1 MEHLKPLQKLLVANR
16 GEIAIRIFR
25 AASELRIRTVAVY
38 TYEDRYSL
46 HRFKADEAYQ
56 IGKDDEPLR
65 PYLDVEEIIALA
77 KKVKADAIHPGY
89 GFLSEN
95 VILARR
101 CREEGIIFV
110 GPQPEVM
117 EALGDKIASKKIA
130 IEAQVPIIQDNQ
142 EALST
147 FEVALREAKR
157 IGFPIMV
164 KASAGGG
171 GRGMRVVRNEAD
183 LEKAYNEAK
192 GEAGRSFGDD
202 TLFMEKF
209 IENPKHIEVQI
220 MGDNYG
226 NIVHLYERDCSVQ
239 RRFQKVVEVAPSF
252 LEQKTKNQLYEYAL
266 RICRKVNYNN
276 VGTVEFLVDKDENVY
291 FIEVNPRIQV
301 EHTITEEITR
311 VDIVRSQILIAK
323 GHRLSDP
330 EIWIH
335 KQEDIVARGVAIQ
348 CRITTEDPLNDFKP
362 DFGTIVEYRNAA
374 GFGIRLDEGS
384 TYPGVKISPF
394 FDSMLVKVSASGRTL
409 KGTAQRLS
417 RALREFRIRG
427 VKTNIGFLENVV
439 SHPVFQS
446 GKATTFF
453 IPDHKELFKI
463 PKRFD
468 RGTRALRFLANVI
481 VNGNPDVKFKDEK
494 KTFSKPPL
502 LDYDR
507 LEDKPKGTKQIL
519 EELGREKFCDWLK
532 KEQKIYY
539 TDTSLRDGH
548 QSLLATRMRTKD
560 MIPYAEMMALHFP
573 QTFSLEMWGGATF
586 DVALRFLKECPWKRL
601 QFIRKAAPNILMQM
615 LLRGANGVGYK
626 AYPDNLVEKFIEK
639 SAENGIDV
647 FRIFDSLNWIENLK
661 TSIAAVNK
669 YTNSLAEAAIC
680 YTGDMLSKD
689 ERKYTLQ
696 YYLDFA
702 KRLEDAGTHIL
713 AIKDMAGL
721 LKPHAAEVLISKLKE
736 TVNVPIHLH
745 THDTA
750 SIQAATY
757 LKAIEAGV
765 DVIDVAIAAMSGTT
779 AQPNFNSVVA
789 MLQGNERE
797 NPYDLNKLN
806 KLSKYVESIRQCY
819 YPFEAGMQAGSA
831 EVYEHE
837 MPGGQY
843 TNLKAQAESVG
854 VGDKFEQVVKNYQ
867 EANKLFGNIIKV
879 TPSSKVVGDF
889 ALFMT
894 ANSLTA
900 DDILQKGHTLSF
912 PESVKE
918 FFRGELGQPVGG
930 FPENLQK
937 MVLKDEKPFIERPN
951 AHLKPIDFECEFEQ
965 FKEKFDDNFLDFLS
979 YQLYPKVYEEYYN
992 HVQELGEVY
1001 YLPTHAF
1008 FFGLKAGEEI
1018 LVQIDEGKTL
1028 LIKLVS
1034 VADVDEN
1041 GIRAVYFEHNGQTRR
1056 IRVIDNSQRS
1066 LMKSNAKA
1074 TAQNHIGSPLQGKIS
1089 QIKVKEGDK
1098 VAINT
1103 PLFVIEAMKMESII
1117 TATQEATI
1125 QKIHLG
1131 VGSIVEQGDLVI
1143 ELG

>member
-1 MEHLKPLQKLLVANR
+1 MENLKSLQKILVANR

-77 KKVKADAIHPGY
+77 KRVKADAIHPGY

-95 VILARR
+95 VNLARR

-130 IEAQVPIIQDNQ
+130 IDADVPIIQDNQ
-142 EALST
+142 ESIVT
-147 FEVALREAKR
+147 FEIALKEAKR
-157 IGFPIMV
+157 IGFPVML

-202 TLFMEKF
+202 TIFIEKF

-252 LEQKTKNQLYEYAL
+252 LEQKTKNKLYDYAL

-276 VGTVEFLVDKDENVY
+276 VGTVEFLVDADENVY

-311 VDIVRSQILIAK
+311 IDIVRSQILIAK

-362 DFGTIVEYRNAA
+362 DFGTIVEYRNAT

-427 VKTNIGFLENVV
+427 VKTNIGFLENVIN
-439 SHPVFQS
+439 HPTFQS
-446 GKATTFF
+446 AKATVSF
-453 IPDHKELFKI
+453 IQEHKELFKI

-481 VNGNPDVKFKDEK
+481 VNGNPDVKFKDDT
-494 KTFSKPPL
+494 KTFAKPHL
-502 LDYDR
+502 IDYER
-507 LEDKPKGTKQIL
+507 PEIPTKGTKQIL
-519 EELGREKFCDWLK
+519 EELGREGFIKWLK
-532 KEQKIYY
+532 NEQKIYY
-539 TDTSLRDGH
+539 TDTTLRDGH

-560 MIPYAEMMALHFP
+560 MIPYAEAMAYHFP

-626 AYPDNLVEKFIEK
+626 AYPDNLIEKFIEK
-639 SAENGIDV
+639 SAENGIDI

-661 TSIAAVNK
+661 TSIQAVGK
-669 YTNSLAEAAIC
+669 YTNSLAEASIC
-680 YTGDMLSKD
+680 YTGDLLNKD
-689 ERKYTLQ
+689 EKKYTLQ

-702 KRLEDAGTHIL
+702 KRLEDAGAHII

-721 LKPHAAEVLISKLKE
+721 LKPYAAEILVSKLKE
-736 TVNVPIHLH
+736 TVSLPIHLH

-765 DVIDVAIAAMSGTT
+765 DVVDVSIAAMSGTT
-779 AQPNFNSVVA
+779 AQPNFNSIVA
-789 MLQGNERE
+789 MMQGHSRE
-797 NPYDLNKLN
+797 NPYDLARLN
-806 KLSKYVESIRQCY
+806 ELSKYIEGVRQFY

-894 ANSLTA
+894 ANGYSA
-900 DDILQKGHTLSF
+900 EDIMQKGHTISF

-918 FFRGELGQPVGG
+918 FFRGELGQPYGG
-930 FPENLQK
+930 FPEELQK
-937 MVLKDEKPFIERPN
+937 MVLKDEKPFTDRPN
-951 AHLKPIDFECEFEQ
+951 AHLKPIDFEAEFEA
-965 FKEKFDDNFLDFLS
+965 FKEKYDDNFLDFLS
-979 YQLYPKVYEEYYN
+979 YQLYPKVFDEYFA
-992 HVQELGEVY
+992 HVQEMGEVY
-1001 YLPTHAF
+1001 YLPTNAF
-1008 FFGLKAGEEI
+1008 FFGLKPGEEI
-1018 LVQIDEGKTL
+1018 LVQIDQGKTL
-1028 LIKLVS
+1028 LIRLVS
-1034 VADVDEN
+1034 ITDADEN

-1056 IRVIDNSQRS
+1056 IRVIDNSLKS
-1066 LMKSNAKA
+1066 LLKTNAKA
-1074 TAQNHIGSPLQGKIS
+1074 VGENQIGSPLQGKIS
-1089 QIKVKEGDK
+1089 QIKVKEGDR
-1098 VAINT
+1098 VQVNT
-1103 PLFVIEAMKMESII
+1103 PLFIIEAMKMESII
-1117 TATQEATI
+1117 TATKEATV
-1125 QKIHLG
+1125 KRIHLPA
-1131 VGSIVEQGDLVI
+1131 GSIVEQGDMVI
-1143 ELG
+1143 ELE

>member
-1 MEHLKPLQKLLVANR
+1 MEHIKPLHKLLVANR

-25 AASELRIRTVAVY
+25 AASELRIRTVAIY

-65 PYLDVEEIIALA
+65 PYLDIEEIIALA

-95 VILARR
+95 VKFARR

-110 GPQPEVM
+110 GPDPEVM

-130 IEAQVPIIQDNQ
+130 IEAGVPIIEDNQ
-142 EALST
+142 EPLVT
-147 FEVALREAKR
+147 FEVALKEARR
-157 IGFPIMV
+157 IGFPVIL

-171 GRGMRVVRNEAD
+171 GRGMRVVRNESE

-202 TLFMEKF
+202 TIF
-209 IENPKHIEVQI
+209 IEKYIDNPKHVEVQI

-226 NIVHLYERDCSVQ
+226 NIVHLFERDCSVQ

-252 LEQKTKNQLYEYAL
+252 LEQKTKNKLYDYAL

-311 VDIVRSQILIAK
+311 IDIVRSQILIAK

-330 EIWIH
+330 QIFIQ

-362 DFGTIVEYRNAA
+362 DFGTIVEYRNAT

-384 TYPGVKISPF
+384 VYPGVQISPF
-394 FDSMLVKVSASGRTL
+394 FDSMLVKVSATGRTL
-409 KGTAQRLS
+409 KGTAQRLH

-427 VKTNIGFLENVV
+427 VKTNIGFLENVI

-446 GKATTFF
+446 GKATVNF
-453 IPDHKELFKI
+453 IQEHPELFNVS
-463 PKRFD
+463 KRLD

-481 VNGNPDVKFKDEK
+481 VNGNPDVKKKDDSIKFE
-494 KTFSKPPL
+494 KPPIL
-502 LDYDR
+502 YYDA
-507 LEDKPKGTKQIL
+507 LQAPPAGTKQL
-519 EELGREKFCDWLK
+519 LQQLGREKFCQWLK
-532 KEQKIYY
+532 NEKKIYY
-539 TDTSLRDGH
+539 TDTTLRDGH
-548 QSLLATRMRTKD
+548 QSLLATRMRTID
-560 MIPYAEMMALHFP
+560 MIPYAEMIAHHFP
-573 QTFSLEMWGGATF
+573 QTFSMEMWGGATF
-586 DVALRFLKECPWKRL
+586 DVALRFLKECPWRRL
-601 QFIRKAAPNILMQM
+601 QLIRQAAPNILMQM

-626 AYPDNLVEKFIEK
+626 AYPDNLIEKFIEK
-639 SAENGIDV
+639 SAENGIDI

-661 TSIAAVNK
+661 TSITAVNK
-669 YTNSLAEAAIC
+669 YTESIAEAAIC
-680 YTGDMLSKD
+680 YTGDLLSPNEK
-689 ERKYTLQ
+689 KYTLQ
-696 YYLDFA
+696 YYLDLA
-702 KRLEDAGTHIL
+702 RRLEDAGAHIL

-721 LKPHAAEVLISKLKE
+721 LKPYAAEVLISKLKE
-736 TVNVPIHLH
+736 TVTIPIHLH

-779 AQPNFNSVVA
+779 AQPNFNSIVA
-789 MLQGNERE
+789 MMQGHERE
-797 NPYDLNKLN
+797 NPYDLHKLN
-806 KLSKYVESIRQCY
+806 QVSKYIEAVRKYY
-819 YPFEAGMQAGSA
+819 YPFEAGLQTGSA

-843 TNLKAQAESVG
+843 TNLKAQADSVG
-854 VGDKFEQVVKNYQ
+854 VGDKFDLVVKNYQ
-867 EANKLFGNIIKV
+867 EANRLFGNIIKV

-894 ANSLTA
+894 ANNLSA
-900 DDILQKGHTLSF
+900 QDILEKGETLSF

-918 FFRGELGQPVGG
+918 FFRGDLGQPYGG
-930 FPENLQK
+930 FPEKLQK
-937 MVLKDEKPFIERPN
+937 IVLKGEKPFTDRPN
-951 AHLKPIDFECEFEQ
+951 TYLKPIDFEAEFEE
-965 FKEKFDDNFLDFLS
+965 FKKKYDGSFLDFLS
-979 YQLYPKVYEEYYN
+979 YQLYPKVFNEYYQ
-992 HVQELGEVY
+992 HLQEYGFVY
-1001 YLPTHAF
+1001 YLPTTAF
-1008 FFGLKAGEEI
+1008 FFGLKPGEEI
-1018 LVQIDEGKTL
+1018 LVKIDEGKTL

-1034 VADVDEN
+1034 CSRADSN
-1041 GIRAVYFEHNGQTRR
+1041 GIVAVYFELNGQTRR
-1056 IRVIDNSQRS
+1056 VRILDKQMSALLKTNP
-1066 LMKSNAKA
+1066 KA
-1074 TAQNHIGSPLQGKIS
+1074 ISENQIGSPLQGKIS

-1098 VAINT
+1098 VKANT
-1103 PLFVIEAMKMESII
+1103 PLFVLEAMKMESIV
-1117 TATQEATI
+1117 TVPRDAVVK
-1125 QKIHLG
+1125 KIHLSAG
-1131 VGSIVEQGDLVI
+1131 TIVEQGDLVI
-1143 ELG
+1143 EIE

>member
-1 MEHLKPLQKLLVANR
+1 MENLKSLQKILVANR

-25 AASELRIRTVAVY
+25 AASELRIRTVAIY

-77 KKVKADAIHPGY
+77 KRVKADAIHPGY

-95 VILARR
+95 VNLARR

-130 IEAQVPIIQDNQ
+130 IDADVPIIQDNQ
-142 EALST
+142 ESIVT
-147 FEVALREAKR
+147 FEIALKEAKR
-157 IGFPIMV
+157 IGFPVML

-202 TLFMEKF
+202 TIFIEKF

-252 LEQKTKNQLYEYAL
+252 LEQKTKNKLYDYAL

-276 VGTVEFLVDKDENVY
+276 VGTVEFLVDADENVY

-311 VDIVRSQILIAK
+311 IDIVRSQILIAK

-427 VKTNIGFLENVV
+427 VKTNIGFLENVIN
-439 SHPVFQS
+439 HPTFQS
-446 GKATTFF
+446 AKATVSF
-453 IPDHKELFKI
+453 IQEHKELFKI

-481 VNGNPDVKFKDEK
+481 VNGNPDVKFKDDT
-494 KTFSKPPL
+494 KTFAKPHL
-502 LDYDR
+502 IDYER
-507 LEDKPKGTKQIL
+507 PEIPTKGTKQIL
-519 EELGREKFCDWLK
+519 EELGREGFIKWLK
-532 KEQKIYY
+532 NEQKIYY
-539 TDTSLRDGH
+539 TDTTLRDGH

-560 MIPYAEMMALHFP
+560 MIPYAEAMAYHFP

-626 AYPDNLVEKFIEK
+626 AYPDNLIEKFIEK
-639 SAENGIDV
+639 SAENGIDI

-661 TSIAAVNK
+661 TSIQAVGK
-669 YTNSLAEAAIC
+669 YTNSLAEASIC
-680 YTGDMLSKD
+680 YTGDLLNKD
-689 ERKYTLQ
+689 EKKYTLQ

-702 KRLEDAGTHIL
+702 KRLEDAGAHII

-721 LKPHAAEVLISKLKE
+721 LKPYAAEILVSKLKE
-736 TVNVPIHLH
+736 TVSLPIHLH

-765 DVIDVAIAAMSGTT
+765 DVVDVSIAAMSGTT
-779 AQPNFNSVVA
+779 AQPNFNSIVA
-789 MLQGNERE
+789 MMQGHSRE
-797 NPYDLNKLN
+797 NPYDLARLN
-806 KLSKYVESIRQCY
+806 ELSKYIEGVRQFY

-894 ANSLTA
+894 ANGYSA
-900 DDILQKGHTLSF
+900 EDIMQKGHTISF

-918 FFRGELGQPVGG
+918 FFRGELGQPYGG
-930 FPENLQK
+930 FPEELQK
-937 MVLKDEKPFIERPN
+937 MVLKDEKPFTDRPN
-951 AHLKPIDFECEFEQ
+951 AHLKPIDFEAEFEA
-965 FKEKFDDNFLDFLS
+965 FKEKYDDNFLDFLS
-979 YQLYPKVYEEYYN
+979 YQLYPKVFDEYFA
-992 HVQELGEVY
+992 HVQEMGEVY
-1001 YLPTHAF
+1001 YLPTNAF
-1008 FFGLKAGEEI
+1008 FFGLKPGEEI

-1028 LIKLVS
+1028 LIRLVS
-1034 VADVDEN
+1034 ITDADEN

-1056 IRVIDNSQRS
+1056 IRVIDNSLKS
-1066 LMKSNAKA
+1066 LLKTNAKA
-1074 TAQNHIGSPLQGKIS
+1074 VGENQIGSPLQGKIS
-1089 QIKVKEGDK
+1089 QVKVKEGDR
-1098 VAINT
+1098 VQVNT
-1103 PLFVIEAMKMESII
+1103 PLFIIEAMKMESII
-1117 TATQEATI
+1117 TATKEATV
-1125 QKIHLG
+1125 KRIHLPA
-1131 VGSIVEQGDLVI
+1131 GSIVEQGDMVI
-1143 ELG
+1143 ELE

>member
-1 MEHLKPLQKLLVANR
+1 MEHLKPLNKLLVANR
-16 GEIAIRIFR
+16 GEIAIRILR
-25 AASELRIRTVAVY
+25 AASELKIRTVAIY

-95 VILARR
+95 VNLARR

-110 GPQPEVM
+110 GPEPEVM

-130 IEAQVPIIQDNQ
+130 IEAGVPIIEDNK
-142 EALST
+142 EPLKT
-147 FEVALREAKR
+147 FEIALKEAKR
-157 IGFPIMV
+157 IGFPVIL

-171 GRGMRVVRNEAD
+171 GRGMRVVRNESE

-202 TLFMEKF
+202 TIFIEKF
-209 IENPKHIEVQI
+209 IENPKHVEVQI

-226 NIVHLYERDCSVQ
+226 NIVHLFERDCSVQ

-252 LEQKTKNQLYEYAL
+252 LEQKTKNKLYDYAL

-311 VDIVRSQILIAK
+311 IDIVRSQILIAK

-330 EIWIH
+330 QIWIH

-348 CRITTEDPLNDFKP
+348 CRITTEDPLNNFKP

-384 TYPGVKISPF
+384 VYPGVQISPF

-409 KGTAQRLS
+409 KGTAQRLH

-427 VKTNIGFLENVV
+427 VKTNIGFLENVI

-446 GKATTFF
+446 GKATVNF
-453 IPDHKELFKI
+453 IQDHPELFNI
-463 PKRFD
+463 PKRYD

-481 VNGNPDVKFKDEK
+481 VNGNPDVKKKDDSIKFE
-494 KTFSKPPL
+494 KPPIL
-502 LDYDR
+502 HYDS
-507 LEDKPKGTKQIL
+507 LQEPPAGTKQL
-519 EELGREKFCDWLK
+519 LQKMGREKFCEWLK
-532 KEQKIYY
+532 NEKKIYY
-539 TDTSLRDGH
+539 TDTTLRDGH
-548 QSLLATRMRTKD
+548 QSLLATRMRTID
-560 MIPYAEMMALHFP
+560 MIPYAEMIAHHFP
-573 QTFSLEMWGGATF
+573 QTFSMEMWGGATF
-586 DVALRFLKECPWKRL
+586 DVALRFLKECPWRRL
-601 QFIRKAAPNILMQM
+601 QLIRKAAPNILMQM
-615 LLRGANGVGYK
+615 LLRGANAVGYK
-626 AYPDNLVEKFIEK
+626 AYPDNLIEKFIEK
-639 SAENGIDV
+639 SAENGIDI

-669 YTNSLAEAAIC
+669 YTESIAEAAIC
-680 YTGDMLSKD
+680 YTGDLLSKN
-689 ERKYTLQ
+689 EKKYTLQ
-696 YYLDFA
+696 YYLDLA
-702 KRLEDAGTHIL
+702 KRLEDAGAHIL

-721 LKPHAAEVLISKLKE
+721 LKPHAAEVLVAKLKE
-736 TVNVPIHLH
+736 TVRLPIHLH

-757 LKAIEAGV
+757 MKAIEAGV

-779 AQPNFNSVVA
+779 AQPNFNSMVA
-789 MLQGNERE
+789 MLQGHPRE
-797 NPYDLNKLN
+797 NPYDLHKLN
-806 KLSKYVESIRQCY
+806 QVSKYIEAVRKYY
-819 YPFEAGMQAGSA
+819 YPFEAGLQTGSA

-843 TNLKAQAESVG
+843 TNLKAQADSVG
-854 VGDKFEQVVKNYQ
+854 VGDKFDLVVKNYQ
-867 EANKLFGNIIKV
+867 EANRLFGNIIKV

-894 ANSLTA
+894 ANNLTA
-900 DDILQKGHTLSF
+900 EDILEKGDTLSF

-918 FFRGELGQPVGG
+918 FFRGELGQPYGG
-930 FPENLQK
+930 FPEKLQK
-937 MVLKDEKPFIERPN
+937 MVLKGEKPFTDRPN
-951 AHLKPIDFECEFEQ
+951 AHLKPIDFDKEFSE

-979 YQLYPKVYEEYYN
+979 YQMYPKVFEEYYN
-992 HVQELGEVY
+992 HIQEFGFAY
-1001 YLPTHAF
+1001 YLPTPAF
-1008 FFGLKAGEEI
+1008 FYGLKPGEEI
-1018 LVQIDEGKTL
+1018 LIKIDEGKTL
-1028 LIKLVS
+1028 LVKLVS
-1034 VADVDEN
+1034 CSKPDEN
-1041 GIRAVYFEHNGQTRR
+1041 GIVTVYFEHNGQTRR
-1056 IRVIDNSQRS
+1056 VRIFDKKMSS
-1066 LMKSNAKA
+1066 LLKTNPKA
-1074 TAQNHIGSPLQGKIS
+1074 TAENHIGSPLQGKIS
-1089 QIKVKEGDK
+1089 QIKVKEGEK
-1098 VAINT
+1098 VKVNT
-1103 PLFVIEAMKMESII
+1103 PLFVLEAMKMESIV
-1117 TATQEATI
+1117 TAPREAVVK
-1125 QKIHLG
+1125 KIHLG
-1131 VGSIVEQGDLVI
+1131 AGSIVEQGDLVV
-1143 ELG
+1143 ELE

>member
-56 IGKDDEPLR
+56 IGKDEEPLR
-65 PYLDVEEIIALA
+65 PYLDIEEIIALA

-95 VILARR
+95 VHLARR
-101 CREEGIIFV
+101 CKEEGIIFV
-110 GPQPEVM
+110 GPEPEVM

-130 IEAQVPIIQDNQ
+130 IEAQVPIIEDNQ
-142 EALST
+142 EKLDT
-147 FEVALREAKR
+147 FEVALKEAKR
-157 IGFPIMV
+157 IGFPIMI

-171 GRGMRVVRNEAD
+171 GRGMRVVRNEAE

-239 RRFQKVVEVAPSF
+239 RRFQKVVEIAPSF
-252 LEQKTKNQLYEYAL
+252 LKQETKNKLYEYAL
-266 RICRKVNYNN
+266 RICRKVHYNN

-311 VDIVRSQILIAK
+311 IDIVRSQILIAK

-427 VKTNIGFLENVV
+427 VKTNIGFLENVI

-453 IPDHKELFKI
+453 IRDHQELFKI

-481 VNGNPDVKFKDEK
+481 VNGNPDVKFKDDK
-494 KTFSKPPL
+494 KVFAKPPL

-507 LEDKPKGTKQIL
+507 LNDKPKGTKQIL
-519 EELGREKFCDWLK
+519 EELGREDFCKWLK
-532 KEQKIYY
+532 QEQKIYY
-539 TDTSLRDGH
+539 TDTTLRDGH

-560 MIPYAEMMALHFP
+560 MIPYTEMMAYHFP

-626 AYPDNLVEKFIEK
+626 AYPDNLIEKFIEK
-639 SAENGIDV
+639 SAENGIDI

-661 TSIAAVNK
+661 TSISAVNR
-669 YTNSLAEAAIC
+669 YTHSLAEAAIC
-680 YTGDMLSKD
+680 YTGDLLNKD
-689 ERKYTLQ
+689 EKKYTLQ

-702 KRLEDAGTHIL
+702 RRLEDAGAHIL

-721 LKPHAAEVLISKLKE
+721 LKPYAAELLIAKLKE
-736 TVNVPIHLH
+736 TVNLPIHLH

-765 DVIDVAIAAMSGTT
+765 DVIDVSIAAMSGTT
-779 AQPNFNSVVA
+779 AQPNFNSIVA
-789 MLQGNERE
+789 MMQGHRRE
-797 NPYDLNKLN
+797 NPYDLHKLN
-806 KLSKYVESIRQCY
+806 RLSKYIEAVRQCY
-819 YPFEAGMQAGSA
+819 YPFEAGMQTGSA

-843 TNLKAQAESVG
+843 TNLKAQADSVG
-854 VGDKFEQVVKNYQ
+854 VGEKFEQVVHNYQ

-894 ANSLTA
+894 ANNLTA
-900 DDILQKGHTLSF
+900 QDILQKGQTLSF

-918 FFRGELGQPVGG
+918 FFRGQLGQPVGG
-930 FPENLQK
+930 FPEQLQK
-937 MVLKDEKPFIERPN
+937 IVLKEEKPFTDRPN
-951 AHLKPIDFECEFEQ
+951 AHLKPIDFDAEFEQ

-979 YQLYPKVYEEYYN
+979 YQLYPKVYEDYHN
-992 HVQELGEVY
+992 HVQEFGEVY

-1056 IRVIDNSQRS
+1056 IRVIDSSKRS
-1066 LMKSNAKA
+1066 LLKTNLKA
-1074 TAQNHIGSPLQGKIS
+1074 TNENHVGSPLQGKIS

-1098 VAINT
+1098 VQANT

-1117 TATQEATI
+1117 TATKEATI

-1131 VGSIVEQGDLVI
+1131 VGSLVEQGDLVI
-1143 ELG
+1143 ELA

>member
-1 MEHLKPLQKLLVANR
+1 MENLKSLQKILVANR

-77 KKVKADAIHPGY
+77 KRVKADAIHPGY

-95 VILARR
+95 VNLARR

-130 IEAQVPIIQDNQ
+130 IDADVPIIQDNQ
-142 EALST
+142 ESIVT
-147 FEVALREAKR
+147 FEIALKEAKR
-157 IGFPIMV
+157 IGFPVML

-202 TLFMEKF
+202 TIFIEKF

-252 LEQKTKNQLYEYAL
+252 LEQKTKNKLYDYAL

-276 VGTVEFLVDKDENVY
+276 VGTVEFLVDADENVY

-311 VDIVRSQILIAK
+311 IDIVRSQILIAK

-427 VKTNIGFLENVV
+427 VKTNIGFLENVIN
-439 SHPVFQS
+439 HPTFQS
-446 GKATTFF
+446 AKATVSF
-453 IPDHKELFKI
+453 IQEHKELFKI

-481 VNGNPDVKFKDEK
+481 VNGNPDVKFKDDT
-494 KTFSKPPL
+494 KTFAKPHL
-502 LDYDR
+502 IDYER
-507 LEDKPKGTKQIL
+507 PEIPTKGTKQIL
-519 EELGREKFCDWLK
+519 EELGREGFIKWLK
-532 KEQKIYY
+532 NEQKIYY
-539 TDTSLRDGH
+539 TDTTLRDGH

-560 MIPYAEMMALHFP
+560 MIPYAEAMAYHFP

-626 AYPDNLVEKFIEK
+626 AYPDNLIEKFIEK
-639 SAENGIDV
+639 SAENGIDI

-661 TSIAAVNK
+661 TSIQAVGK
-669 YTNSLAEAAIC
+669 YTNSLAEASIC
-680 YTGDMLSKD
+680 YTGDLLNKD
-689 ERKYTLQ
+689 EKKYTLQ

-702 KRLEDAGTHIL
+702 KRLEDAGAHII

-721 LKPHAAEVLISKLKE
+721 LKPHAAEILVSKLKE
-736 TVNVPIHLH
+736 TVSLPIHLH

-765 DVIDVAIAAMSGTT
+765 DVVDVSIAAMSGTT
-779 AQPNFNSVVA
+779 AQPNFNSIVA
-789 MLQGNERE
+789 MMQGHSRE
-797 NPYDLNKLN
+797 NPYDLARLN
-806 KLSKYVESIRQCY
+806 ELSKYIEGVRQFY

-867 EANKLFGNIIKV
+867 EANKLFGNVIKV

-894 ANSLTA
+894 ANGYSA
-900 DDILQKGHTLSF
+900 EDIMQKGHTISF

-918 FFRGELGQPVGG
+918 FFRGELGQPYGG
-930 FPENLQK
+930 FPEELQK
-937 MVLKDEKPFIERPN
+937 MVLKDEKPFTDRPN
-951 AHLKPIDFECEFEQ
+951 AHLKPIDFEAEFEA
-965 FKEKFDDNFLDFLS
+965 FKEKYDDNFLDFLS
-979 YQLYPKVYEEYYN
+979 YQLYPKVFDEYFA
-992 HVQELGEVY
+992 HVQEMGEVY
-1001 YLPTHAF
+1001 YLPTNAF

-1028 LIKLVS
+1028 LIRLVS
-1034 VADVDEN
+1034 ITDADEN

-1056 IRVIDNSQRS
+1056 IRVIDNSLKS
-1066 LMKSNAKA
+1066 LLKTNAKA
-1074 TAQNHIGSPLQGKIS
+1074 VGENQIGSPLQGKIS
-1089 QIKVKEGDK
+1089 QVKVKEGDR
-1098 VAINT
+1098 VQVNT
-1103 PLFVIEAMKMESII
+1103 PLFIIEAMKMESII
-1117 TATQEATI
+1117 TATKEATV
-1125 QKIHLG
+1125 KRIHLPA
-1131 VGSIVEQGDLVI
+1131 GSIVEQGDMVI
-1143 ELG
+1143 ELE

>member
-1 MEHLKPLQKLLVANR
+1 MEHLKSLNKLLVANR

-25 AASELRIRTVAVY
+25 AASELKIRTVAIY

-95 VILARR
+95 VNLARR

-110 GPQPEVM
+110 GPEPEVM

-130 IEAQVPIIQDNQ
+130 IEADVPIIEDNK
-142 EALST
+142 EPLKTFKIALK
-147 FEVALREAKR
+147 EAKR
-157 IGFPIMV
+157 IGFPVIL

-171 GRGMRVVRNEAD
+171 GRGMRVVRNESE

-202 TLFMEKF
+202 TIFIEKF
-209 IENPKHIEVQI
+209 IENPKHVEVQI

-226 NIVHLYERDCSVQ
+226 NIVHLFERDCSVQ

-252 LEQKTKNQLYEYAL
+252 LEQKTKNKLYDYAL

-311 VDIVRSQILIAK
+311 IDIVRSQILIAK

-330 EIWIH
+330 QIFIH
-335 KQEDIVARGVAIQ
+335 KQEDVIARGVAIQ
-348 CRITTEDPLNDFKP
+348 CRITTEDPLNNFKP

-384 TYPGVKISPF
+384 VYPGVQISPF
-394 FDSMLVKVSASGRTL
+394 FDSMLVKVSAAGRTL
-409 KGTAQRLS
+409 KGTAQRLQ

-427 VKTNIGFLENVV
+427 VKTNIGFLENVI
-439 SHPVFQS
+439 SHPIFQS
-446 GKATTFF
+446 GKATVSF
-453 IPDHKELFKI
+453 IQDHPELFNI
-463 PKRFD
+463 PKRYD

-481 VNGNPDVKFKDEK
+481 VNGNPDVKKKDDSIKFE
-494 KTFSKPPL
+494 KPPIVY
-502 LDYDR
+502 YDN
-507 LEDKPKGTKQIL
+507 LQEPPAGTKQCL
-519 EELGREKFCDWLK
+519 QKMGRAKFCEWLK
-532 KEQKIYY
+532 NEKKIYY
-539 TDTSLRDGH
+539 TDTTLRDGH
-548 QSLLATRMRTKD
+548 QSLLATRMRTID
-560 MIPYAEMMALHFP
+560 MIPYAEMIAYHFP

-586 DVALRFLKECPWKRL
+586 DVALRFLKECPWRRL
-601 QFIRKAAPNILMQM
+601 QLIRKASPNILMQM

-626 AYPDNLVEKFIEK
+626 AYPDNLIEKFIEK
-639 SAENGIDV
+639 SAENGIDI

-661 TSIAAVNK
+661 TSISAVNK
-669 YTNSLAEAAIC
+669 YTESIAEAAIC
-680 YTGDMLSKD
+680 YTGDLLSKN
-689 ERKYTLQ
+689 EKKYTLQ
-696 YYLDFA
+696 YYLDLA
-702 KRLEDAGTHIL
+702 RTLEDAGAHIL

-736 TVNVPIHLH
+736 TLSIPIHLH

-750 SIQAATY
+750 SIQASTY

-779 AQPNFNSVVA
+779 AQPNFNSMVA
-789 MLQGNERE
+789 MMQGHPRE
-797 NPYDLNKLN
+797 NPYDLHKLN
-806 KLSKYVESIRQCY
+806 QVSKYIEAVRKYY
-819 YPFEAGMQAGSA
+819 YPFEAGLQTGSA

-843 TNLKAQAESVG
+843 TNLKAQADSVG
-854 VGDKFEQVVKNYQ
+854 VGDKFDLVVKNYQ

-894 ANSLTA
+894 ANNLTA
-900 DDILQKGHTLSF
+900 DDILEKGETLSF

-918 FFRGELGQPVGG
+918 FFRGELGQPYGG
-930 FPENLQK
+930 FPKKLQK
-937 MVLKDEKPFIERPN
+937 IVLKGEKPFTDRPN
-951 AHLKPIDFECEFEQ
+951 AHLQPIDFEKGFEEFKQ
-965 FKEKFDDNFLDFLS
+965 KFDDNFLDFLS
-979 YQLYPKVYEEYYN
+979 YELYPKVFEEYFN
-992 HVQELGEVY
+992 HIQEYGFAY
-1001 YLPTHAF
+1001 YLPTPAF
-1008 FFGLKAGEEI
+1008 FYGLKPGEEI
-1018 LVQIDEGKTL
+1018 LIKIDEGKTL
-1028 LIKLVS
+1028 LVKLVS
-1034 VADVDEN
+1034 CSQPDEN
-1041 GIRAVYFEHNGQTRR
+1041 GIVAVYFEHNGQTRR
-1056 IRVIDNSQRS
+1056 VRVIDNKMRS
-1066 LMKSNAKA
+1066 LLKTNPKA
-1074 TAQNHIGSPLQGKIS
+1074 TGENQIGSPLQGKIS
-1089 QIKVKEGDK
+1089 QIKVKEGEK
-1098 VAINT
+1098 VKTNT
-1103 PLFVIEAMKMESII
+1103 PLFVLEAMKMESIV
-1117 TATQEATI
+1117 TAPREAVVK
-1125 QKIHLG
+1125 KIHLNAG
-1131 VGSIVEQGDLVI
+1131 AIVEQGDLVV
-1143 ELG
+1143 ELE

>member
-1 MEHLKPLQKLLVANR
+1 MEPLKNLQKILVANR

-95 VILARR
+95 VKLARR

-130 IEAQVPIIQDNQ
+130 IEADVPIIQDNQ
-142 EALST
+142 ESIT
-147 FEVALREAKR
+147 SFEVALKEAKR
-157 IGFPIMV
+157 IGFPVML

-171 GRGMRVVRNEAD
+171 GRGMRVVRNEPD
-183 LEKAYNEAK
+183 LENAYNEAK

-202 TLFMEKF
+202 TIFIEKF

-226 NIVHLYERDCSVQ
+226 NIVHLFERDCSVQ

-252 LEQKTKNQLYEYAL
+252 LEQKTKNKLYDYAL
-266 RICRKVNYNN
+266 RICKKVNYNN

-335 KQEDIVARGVAIQ
+335 KQEDVVARGVAIQ

-439 SHPVFQS
+439 NHPTFQS
-446 GKATTFF
+446 AKATVSF
-453 IPDHKELFKI
+453 IQEHKELFKI
-463 PKRFD
+463 PKKFD

-481 VNGNPDVKFKDEK
+481 VNGNPDVKVKDDK
-494 KTFSKPPL
+494 KTFSKPHL
-502 LDYDR
+502 IDYEK
-507 LEDKPKGTKQIL
+507 LETPPKGTKQLL
-519 EELGREKFCDWLK
+519 EEMGRDNFGKWLK
-532 KEQKIYY
+532 NEQKIYY
-539 TDTSLRDGH
+539 TDTTLRDGH

-560 MIPYAEMMALHFP
+560 MIPYAEAMAHHFP

-601 QFIRKAAPNILMQM
+601 QFVRKAAPNILMQM

-626 AYPDNLVEKFIEK
+626 AYPDNLIEKFIEK

-661 TSIAAVNK
+661 TSIQAVGK
-669 YTNSLAEAAIC
+669 YTNSLAEASIC
-680 YTGDMLSKD
+680 YTGDLLNKD
-689 ERKYTLQ
+689 EKKYTLQ

-702 KRLEDAGTHIL
+702 KRLEDAGAHIL

-721 LKPHAAEVLISKLKE
+721 LKPHSAELLVSKLKE
-736 TVNVPIHLH
+736 TVSLPIHLH

-765 DVIDVAIAAMSGTT
+765 NVVDVSIASMSGTT
-779 AQPNFNSVVA
+779 AQPNFNSVIA
-789 MLQGNERE
+789 MMQGHTRE
-797 NPYDLNKLN
+797 NPYDLGKLN
-806 KLSKYVESIRQCY
+806 ELSKYIEGVRQFY
-819 YPFEAGMQAGSA
+819 YPFESGMATGSA

-854 VGDKFEQVVKNYQ
+854 VGDKFEQVVKNYKD
-867 EANKLFGNIIKV
+867 ANQLFGNIVKV

-894 ANSLTA
+894 ANGYSA
-900 DDILQKGHTLSF
+900 NDILQKGHTISF

-918 FFRGELGQPVGG
+918 FFRGELGQPHGG
-930 FPENLQK
+930 FPEELQK
-937 MVLKDEKPFIERPN
+937 MVLKDEKPFTDRPN
-951 AHLKPIDFECEFEQ
+951 AHLTPINFEAEFEA
-965 FKEKFDDNFLDFLS
+965 FKEKYDDNFLDFLS
-979 YQLYPKVYEEYYN
+979 YQLYPKVFDEYFA

-1001 YLPTHAF
+1001 YLPTPAF
-1008 FFGLKAGEEI
+1008 LFGLKAGEEI
-1018 LVQIDEGKTL
+1018 MVQIDEGKTL
-1028 LIKLVS
+1028 LIRMVS
-1034 VADVDEN
+1034 IADADEN

-1056 IRVIDNSQRS
+1056 IRVVDNSLKS
-1066 LMKSNAKA
+1066 LLKTNAKA
-1074 TAQNHIGSPLQGKIS
+1074 SGENQIGSPLQGKIS
-1089 QIKVKEGDK
+1089 QVKVKEGDK
-1098 VAINT
+1098 VQVNT
-1103 PLFVIEAMKMESII
+1103 PLFIIEAMKMESII
-1117 TATQEATI
+1117 TATKESVVKQ
-1125 QKIHLG
+1125 IHLPA
-1131 VGSIVEQGDLVI
+1131 GSIVEQGDLII
-1143 ELG
+1143 ELE

>member
-1 MEHLKPLQKLLVANR
+1 MEHLKPLNKLLVANR

-25 AASELRIRTVAVY
+25 AASELKIRTVAIY

-95 VILARR
+95 VNLARR

-110 GPQPEVM
+110 GPEPEVM

-130 IEAQVPIIQDNQ
+130 IEADVPIIEDNK
-142 EALST
+142 EPLKTFKIALK
-147 FEVALREAKR
+147 EAKR
-157 IGFPIMV
+157 IGFPVIL

-171 GRGMRVVRNEAD
+171 GRGMRVVRNESE

-202 TLFMEKF
+202 TIFIEKF
-209 IENPKHIEVQI
+209 IENPKHVEVQI

-226 NIVHLYERDCSVQ
+226 NIVHLFERDCSVQ

-252 LEQKTKNQLYEYAL
+252 LEQKTKNKLYDYAL

-330 EIWIH
+330 VIWIH
-335 KQEDIVARGVAIQ
+335 KQEDVVARGVAIQ
-348 CRITTEDPLNDFKP
+348 CRITTEDPLNNFKP

-384 TYPGVKISPF
+384 VYPGVQISPF
-394 FDSMLVKVSASGRTL
+394 FDSMLVKVSAAGRTL
-409 KGTAQRLS
+409 KGTAQRLQ

-427 VKTNIGFLENVV
+427 VKTNIGFLENVI
-439 SHPVFQS
+439 SHPIFQS
-446 GKATTFF
+446 GKATVSF
-453 IPDHKELFKI
+453 IQDHPELFNI
-463 PKRFD
+463 PKRYD

-481 VNGNPDVKFKDEK
+481 VNGNPDVKKKDDSVKFE
-494 KTFSKPPL
+494 KPPIV
-502 LDYDR
+502 DYDNLQEPPAGIKQR
-507 LEDKPKGTKQIL
+507 LQK
-519 EELGREKFCDWLK
+519 LGREKFCEWLK
-532 KEQKIYY
+532 NEKKIYY
-539 TDTSLRDGH
+539 TDTTLRDGH
-548 QSLLATRMRTKD
+548 QSLLATRMRTID
-560 MIPYAEMMALHFP
+560 MIPYAEMIAHHFP
-573 QTFSLEMWGGATF
+573 QTFSMEMWGGATF
-586 DVALRFLKECPWKRL
+586 DVALRFLKECPWRRL
-601 QFIRKAAPNILMQM
+601 QLIRKAAPNILMQM

-626 AYPDNLVEKFIEK
+626 AYPDNLIEKFIEK
-639 SAENGIDV
+639 SAENGIDI

-661 TSIAAVNK
+661 TSISAVNK
-669 YTNSLAEAAIC
+669 YTESIAEAAIC
-680 YTGDMLSKD
+680 YTGDLLSKN
-689 ERKYTLQ
+689 EKKYTLQ
-696 YYLDFA
+696 YYLDLA
-702 KRLEDAGTHIL
+702 RTLEDAGAHIL

-736 TVNVPIHLH
+736 TVRIPIHLH

-750 SIQAATY
+750 SIQASTY

-765 DVIDVAIAAMSGTT
+765 DVIDVSIAAMSGTT
-779 AQPNFNSVVA
+779 AQPNFNSIVA
-789 MLQGNERE
+789 MLQGHPRE
-797 NPYDLNKLN
+797 NAYDLQKLN
-806 KLSKYVESIRQCY
+806 RVSKYSEAVRKYY
-819 YPFEAGMQAGSA
+819 YPFEAGLQTGSA

-843 TNLKAQAESVG
+843 TNLKAQADSVG
-854 VGDKFEQVVKNYQ
+854 VGDRFDLVVKNYQ

-894 ANSLTA
+894 ANNLSA
-900 DDILQKGHTLSF
+900 EDILEKGDTLSF

-918 FFRGELGQPVGG
+918 FFRGELGQPYGG
-930 FPENLQK
+930 FPKKLQK
-937 MVLKDEKPFIERPN
+937 MVLKGEKPFTDRPN
-951 AHLKPIDFECEFEQ
+951 AHLEPIDFNKEFEA
-965 FKEKFDDNFLDFLS
+965 FKQKFDDNFLDFLS
-979 YQLYPKVYEEYYN
+979 YLLYPKVFEEYYN
-992 HVQELGEVY
+992 HIQEYGFAY
-1001 YLPTHAF
+1001 YLPTPAF
-1008 FFGLKAGEEI
+1008 FYGLKPGEEI
-1018 LVQIDEGKTL
+1018 LIKIDEGKTL
-1028 LIKLVS
+1028 LVKLVS
-1034 VADVDEN
+1034 CSQPDEN
-1041 GIRAVYFEHNGQTRR
+1041 GIVAVYFEHNGQTRR
-1056 IRVIDNSQRS
+1056 VRILDRKMSS
-1066 LMKSNAKA
+1066 LLKTNPKA
-1074 TAQNHIGSPLQGKIS
+1074 TGENQIGSPLQGKIS
-1089 QIKVKEGDK
+1089 QIKVKEGEK
-1098 VAINT
+1098 VKTNT
-1103 PLFVIEAMKMESII
+1103 PLFVLEAMKMESIV
-1117 TATQEATI
+1117 TAPREAVI
-1125 QKIHLG
+1125 KKIHLNAG
-1131 VGSIVEQGDLVI
+1131 AIVEQGDLVV
-1143 ELG
+1143 ELE

>member
-1 MEHLKPLQKLLVANR
+1 M
-16 GEIAIRIFR
+16 
-25 AASELRIRTVAVY
+25 
-38 TYEDRYSL
+38 
-46 HRFKADEAYQ
+46 
-56 IGKDDEPLR
+56 
-65 PYLDVEEIIALA
+65 
-77 KKVKADAIHPGY
+77 
-89 GFLSEN
+89 
-95 VILARR
+95 
-101 CREEGIIFV
+101 
-110 GPQPEVM
+110 
-117 EALGDKIASKKIA
+117 
-130 IEAQVPIIQDNQ
+130 
-142 EALST
+142 
-147 FEVALREAKR
+147 
-157 IGFPIMV
+157 
-164 KASAGGG
+164 
-171 GRGMRVVRNEAD
+171 
-183 LEKAYNEAK
+183 
-192 GEAGRSFGDD
+192 
-202 TLFMEKF
+202 
-209 IENPKHIEVQI
+209 
-220 MGDNYG
+220 
-226 NIVHLYERDCSVQ
+226 
-239 RRFQKVVEVAPSF
+239 
-252 LEQKTKNQLYEYAL
+252 
-266 RICRKVNYNN
+266 
-276 VGTVEFLVDKDENVY
+276 
-291 FIEVNPRIQV
+291 
-301 EHTITEEITR
+301 
-311 VDIVRSQILIAK
+311 
-323 GHRLSDP
+323 
-330 EIWIH
+330 
-335 KQEDIVARGVAIQ
+335 
-348 CRITTEDPLNDFKP
+348 
-362 DFGTIVEYRNAA
+362 
-374 GFGIRLDEGS
+374 
-384 TYPGVKISPF
+384 
-394 FDSMLVKVSASGRTL
+394 
-409 KGTAQRLS
+409 
-417 RALREFRIRG
+417 
-427 VKTNIGFLENVV
+427 
-439 SHPVFQS
+439 
-446 GKATTFF
+446 
-453 IPDHKELFKI
+453 
-463 PKRFD
+463 
-468 RGTRALRFLANVI
+468 
-481 VNGNPDVKFKDEK
+481 
-494 KTFSKPPL
+494 
-502 LDYDR
+502 
-507 LEDKPKGTKQIL
+507 
-519 EELGREKFCDWLK
+519 
-532 KEQKIYY
+532 
-539 TDTSLRDGH
+539 RDGH

-937 MVLKDEKPFIERPN
+937 MVLNDEKPFIERPN